1 MDNSSLKLLWVLQN
15 QIQTLAR
22 CKITLVK
29 SENPLWK
36 RTKMASQMTKPI
48 RWPKEESLRSK
59 KTSKEDRRR
68 RTALKMKIT
77 LIHQLLELL
86 KYLVNQTKFLKN
98 LMNLEL
104 TART

>member
-1 MDNSSLKLLWVLQN
+1 
-15 QIQTLAR
+15 
-22 CKITLVK
+22 
-29 SENPLWK
+29 
-36 RTKMASQMTKPI
+36 MTKPI
-48 RWPKEESLRSK
+48 RWLKEESLRSK

-68 RTALKMKIT
+68 RTALKVKIT